1 MKTNKKI
8 NKLKLNLKSI
18 IALSLILLTF
28 VNTSYAGVN
37 EKVVNTKITDVTVF
51 LSGAQIKRAGSVTLN
66 PGNTSIVI
74 ENVSSDV
81 LENSIQ
87 AKGNGNFTILSVVY
101 QLDYLKNRVK
111 STRLITIEDSIKT
124 LTADLD
130 YQKALLEVYKSEEQM
145 LMANKSI
152 GGNNVGVKL
161 IDLKE
166 SVDFFRNRLTEIS
179 TKQLD
184 VKKKV
189 KKLDDLIAKLNSQLA
204 DINVDSDKPT
214 GEIVVNVNTKEKIQ
228 AEIFVDYIVNN
239 AGWIPTYD
247 LRAIDN
253 NSPIN
258 LNYKAIVTQSTGE
271 DWKDVKLTLCTG
283 NPNASGNKP
292 ALIPWYLEFKTNYYN
307 NYKGGYYQKSK
318 SMVQQSQTN
327 NYKEKNQTNV
337 GGGVPNFEVNDYI
350 SSYTTTQEGQTNFEF
365 VINIPYNIPSDAKD
379 YTVDIQSYSLKATYE
394 YYCAPKLDK
403 DAFLLAKITDWEE
416 YNLLPG
422 DVNIFYEGTY
432 VGKSLLDIR
441 TTKDT
446 IDISLGRDKN
456 IVVTRTKSKDYTS
469 NSFMGSSKKDTYG
482 WDINVKNNKKF
493 PINIVIED
501 QFPISS
507 NSEIEV
513 ERLELSGGKYFE
525 DSGKIQWKMQLLPGE
540 SKKKTKMMFS
550 VKYPKSKTISIL

>member
-1 MKTNKKI
+1 MKTNKKNI
-8 NKLKLNLKSI
+8 KLKFKLKSI
-18 IALSLILLTF
+18 IALGLVFFTY
-28 VNTSYAGVN
+28 VNTSFAQEN
-37 EKVVNTKITDVTVF
+37 EKILSTKITDVTVF
-51 LSGAQIKRAGSVTLN
+51 LSGAQIKRTGNITLN
-66 PGNTSIVI
+66 PGNTSILI
-74 ENVSSDV
+74 ENISSDI

-87 AKGNGNFTILSVVY
+87 AKGNENFTILSVVY
-101 QLDYLKNRVK
+101 QLDYLKNRIK
-111 STRLITIEDSIKT
+111 SARLIKIEDSIKT

-152 GGNNVGVKL
+152 GGSNIGVKL

-179 TKQLD
+179 AKQLD
-184 VKKKV
+184 VNKKV
-189 KKLDDLIAKLNSQLA
+189 KKLNDLIAKLNAQLS
-204 DINVDSDKPT
+204 DINVDTDKPT
-214 GEIVVNVNTKEKIQ
+214 GEIVINVNTKEKIQ
-228 AEIFVDYIVNN
+228 TEISVDYFVNN

-271 DWKDVKLTLCTG
+271 DWKNVKLTLCTG
-283 NPNASGNKP
+283 NPNVSGNKP
-292 ALIPWYLEFKTNYYN
+292 NINPWYLSFKTNYNN
-307 NYKGGYYQKSK
+307 NYKTGYYQKSK
-318 SMVQQSQTN
+318 NMVQQNQINQEVSQSN
-327 NYKEKNQTNV
+327 I
-337 GGGVPNFEVNDYI
+337 GGNTKYEVNDNI
-350 SSYTTTQEGQTNFEF
+350 SSYTSTQEGQTNFEF
-365 VINIPYNIPSDAKD
+365 VINIPYNIPSDTKD

-403 DAFLLAKITDWEE
+403 DAFLLAKITNWEE

-432 VGKSLLDIR
+432 VGKSVLDTR

-456 IVVTRTKSKDYTS
+456 IIVTRTKSKEYTS
-469 NSFMGSSKKDTYG
+469 KSFIGSNKKETFT
-482 WDINVKNNKKF
+482 WDINVKNNKKQ

-507 NSEIEV
+507 IDEIVV
-513 ERLELSGGKYFE
+513 EKLETSGGTYFELSGR
-525 DSGKIQWKMQLLPGE
+525 IQWKIQLQAGE
-540 SKKKTKMMFS
+540 SKKKIRMMYS
-550 VKYPKSKTISIL
+550 IKYPKNKTINIQ